1 MNPVPP
7 VTTKATRKAYCV
19 RNCATKRA
27 QQRPGLDDTWEMP
40 APVAFVRSVEVVPR
54 EGSDR
59 DAYPL
64 GLPALRGVR
73 SLPLDPRVTIF
84 VGENG
89 SGKSTLVEGI
99 AVAAGFNAEGGS
111 INFNFATTPH
121 RPELADHLR
130 LVRGARWPRTGFF
143 LRAESFFNVA
153 TRIDEI
159 DPRLIEAYGGTSLHL
174 RSHGESFLALAKH
187 RFGRDG
193 LYILDEPEAALSPQG
208 CIALLLRMHDL
219 VGEGSQ
225 FILATHSPLL
235 MAYPKATIYLLTEE
249 GPRRAA
255 YEDLDHVRLTR
266 DFLAEP
272 ARFLEHLLA
281 DAR

>member
-1 MNPVPP
+1 M
-7 VTTKATRKAYCV
+7 A
-19 RNCATKRA
+19 
-27 QQRPGLDDTWEMP
+27 
-40 APVAFVRSVEVVPR
+40 APEAFIRSLEVVPK
-54 EGSDR
+54 EGADR

-111 INFNFATTPH
+111 ANFSFATTPH

-130 LVRGARWPRTGFF
+130 LVRGARRPRTGFF

-153 TRIDEI
+153 SRIDEL
-159 DPRLIEAYGGTSLHL
+159 DAEPGLGGPLIAGYGGTSLHL

-208 CIALLLRMHDL
+208 CIALLLRIHDL

-225 FILATHSPLL
+225 FLIATHSPLL
-235 MAYPKATIYLLTEE
+235 MAYPKALIYQLTED
-249 GPRRAA
+249 GPRRAR
-255 YEDLDHVRLTR
+255 YEELDHVRLTR

-272 ARFLEHLLA
+272 SRFLDHLFA